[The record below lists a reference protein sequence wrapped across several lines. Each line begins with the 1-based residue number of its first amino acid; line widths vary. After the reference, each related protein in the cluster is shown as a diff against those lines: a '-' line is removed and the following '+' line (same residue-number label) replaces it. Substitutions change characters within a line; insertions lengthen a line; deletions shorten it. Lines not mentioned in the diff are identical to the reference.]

1 MKHLQTTEMENKM
14 SKKERKINN
23 NAQTVSLNLDDFNKG
38 TNSHPCIDLEKSL
51 NTNSAFKGLTIY
63 VNENVTVRISTVEV
77 TEQVWVD
84 VKTSNEDNV
93 LTKKVDVDRKNVFK
107 SLQKSHKNYSEKSYA
122 KCDRV
127 EVTLKNNDAHIQ
139 DMKELD
145 GFIDRIA
152 EIQNK

>member
-107 SLQKSHKNYSEKSYA
+107 SLQKSHKNYSEKSYGMCGGV
-122 KCDRV
+122 K
-127 EVTLKNNDAHIQ
+127 VTLKNNDEHIQ
-139 DMKELD
+139 DMKEMDKL
-145 GFIDRIA
+145 IK
-152 EIQNK
+152 ENK